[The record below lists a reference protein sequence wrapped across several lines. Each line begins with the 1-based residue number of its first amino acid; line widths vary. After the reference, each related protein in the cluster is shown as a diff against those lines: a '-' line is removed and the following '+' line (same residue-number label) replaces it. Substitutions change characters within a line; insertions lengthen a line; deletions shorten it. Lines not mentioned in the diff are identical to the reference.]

1 MSRVVELLNLK
12 SVIKCYLNKSWLDE
26 PCRWDFEAKISN
38 KMQFEQYELN
48 DQ

>member
-1 MSRVVELLNLK
+1 MLFTQHE
-12 SVIKCYLNKSWLDE
+12 LDE

-38 KMQFEQYELN
+38 KMQFEQYELH